1 MPKLIKNAQIVDDA
15 WQTLRLSEDDEAA
28 SVAVPAGQWIVPLNV
43 WQAQP
48 ALRDRG
54 DIAVWLADD
63 DEPADIAPDL
73 AALPFVAVN
82 FPKFANG
89 RGYSTA
95 VLLRTR
101 YDYAGELRAIGD
113 VLRDQFDYLTRCGF
127 DALEPAAGKYTDTQ
141 LSAALDSLECFTEPY
156 QKSVKHP
163 QPLFRRQRRAA

>member
-1 MPKLIKNAQIVDDA
+1 MPKLIRNAQITEDN
-15 WQTLRLSEDDEAA
+15 WQTQLLAEGDTPDA
-28 SVAVPAGQWIVPLNV
+28 VTVPAGQWIVPLDV

-48 ALRDRG
+48 ALRERA

-63 DEPADIAPDL
+63 DEPADLVPDL

-101 YDYAGELRAIGD
+101 YNYTGELRAIGD
-113 VLRDQFDYLTRCGF
+113 VLRDQFDYLTRSGF
-127 DALEPAAGKYTDTQ
+127 DALEPAAGKYTDAQ
-141 LSAALDSLECFTEPY
+141 LTAALESLQCFTEPY

-163 QPLFRRQRRAA
+163 EPLFRRQRRAA

>member
-1 MPKLIKNAQIVDDA
+1 MPKLIRNAQIIDDG
-15 WQTLRLSEDDEAA
+15 WQTLHLADDETPET
-28 SVAVPAGQWIVPLNV
+28 VVVPAGQVIVPLSV

-48 ALRDRG
+48 ALRERA

-63 DEPADIAPDL
+63 DEPADIAADL
-73 AALPFVAVN
+73 AMLPIVAVN

-101 YDYAGELRAIGD
+101 YNYGGELRAIGD

-127 DALEPAAGKYTDTQ
+127 DALEPAAGKYTDAQ
-141 LSAALDSLECFTEPY
+141 LTAALESLQCFSEPY

-163 QPLFRRQRRAA
+163 EPLFRRQRRAA

>member
-1 MPKLIKNAQIVDDA
+1 MPKLIRNAQIIEDN
-15 WQTLRLSEDDEAA
+15 WQTLHLAEGDTPDA
-28 SVAVPAGQWIVPLNV
+28 VAVSAGRWIVPLSV

-48 ALRDRG
+48 ALRERA

-63 DEPADIAPDL
+63 DEPADLVPDL

-101 YDYAGELRAIGD
+101 YNYNGQLRAIGD

-127 DALEPAAGKYTDTQ
+127 DALEPAAGKYTDAQ
-141 LSAALDSLECFTEPY
+141 LIAALESLQCFTEPY